1 MQKSLKIRSM
11 AKQISGVAKHEIK
24 VSAGKKGRS
33 VKDWAIRINGAWR
46 AAAEAYIECG
56 KVLIEAKDMLNYGEW
71 TKLLTDPEYLDFDE
85 RKAQRLMKIAKT
97 QLFLKP
103 ANIAMLPP
111 SYSTLEILSRMPNEA
126 LAKAFKKGDVHPN
139 MERADAEELVELAKP
154 KKPSRE
160 ADDAEVEEEED
171 ERQVIDHDPDEKP
184 ATKGKVKEKVKQST
198 VVKGGSSG
206 GMSPIEAAIS
216 NFGNGVDS
224 LKEFIETL
232 DEKMEAEFEADRDAT
247 LPKQILADT
256 KILITNLQRVVKEYS

>member
-1 MQKSLKIRSM
+1 MQRTQLAKRST
-11 AKQISGVAKHEIK
+11 EIK
-24 VSAGKKGRS
+24 VTAGKKGMS
-33 VKDWAIRINGAWR
+33 VKDWAVKINAAWR
-46 AAAEAYIECG
+46 KAAEAYIECG
-56 KVLIEAKDMLNYGEW
+56 QHLLDAKKALNSHGEW
-71 TKLLTDPEYLDFDE
+71 TKLLTDEKYLAFEE
-85 RKAQRLMKIAKT
+85 RTAQRLMKIAKNPVLT
-97 QLFLKP
+97 KP
-103 ANIAMLPP
+103 THGSLLPP
-111 SYSTLEILSRMPNEA
+111 SYRTLEVLSRIPNDK
-126 LAKAFKKGDVHPN
+126 LLIYIKKGDVHAN
-139 MERADAEELVELAKP
+139 MEREDAEELVEMLKP
-154 KKPSRE
+154 KAKVSRE
-160 ADDAEVEEEED
+160 ADDAEEVEED
-171 ERQVIDHDPDEKP
+171 EGRVIDHDPDEKP